1 MIQAAKLPYV
11 RFETEVSVTKDE
23 DGHNQY
29 KNVIMA
35 HITPAGSKDEIVKLA
50 DEWIVQLMDKSQT
63 RGPFDSAANEYE
75 DWHKRFSK
83 MLDSYK
89 NGIDMATEGTP
100 IRASLAFS
108 PAEVAQCE
116 SVKIFTLEALAVCNE
131 QAMNNM
137 GMGGRTLKQKAEKIL
152 ENFAGSKVAEENTA
166 LKSKLEAMQ
175 EQLDKLMANQPEK
188 AEKKRKPKE

>member
-1 MIQAAKLPYV
+1 
-11 RFETEVSVTKDE
+11 
-23 DGHNQY
+23 
-29 KNVIMA
+29 
-35 HITPAGSKDEIVKLA
+35 
-50 DEWIVQLMDKSQT
+50 MDKSQT

-116 SVKIFTLEALAVCNE
+116 SVKIFTLEALSICNE
-131 QAMNNM
+131 QAMINM

-152 ENFAGSKVAEENTA
+152 ENFAGSKVAEENAA
-166 LKSKLEAMQ
+166 LKAKVELMQ
-175 EQLDKLMANQPEK
+175 EQLNKLLAGQPEK
-188 AEKKRKPKE
+188 PEKKRKTKE